1 MKEDKIKELA
11 LAWGK
16 RQAPSY
22 ERFARMVL
30 HEEAKINTHVEALT
44 MIRDWPVGEKQD
56 WELSART
63 MVALARKAL
72 ADAVPTAEDILTP
85 AELRTVAKTL
95 AKDPSIPRSRPAS
108 VQGPS
113 ERERIIVTHCQEI
126 VMGAFKPAKIGAARQ
141 KALERYFA
149 SLATPVV
156 QGEPSDDYQKG
167 FADGAGIYRAHA
179 AKAIKEAALATR
191 GPKDQS

>member
-113 ERERIIVTHCQEI
+113 DKWRRDELWHSLAKEHNTNAYVVREI
-126 VMGAFKPAKIGAARQ
+126 VLGY
-141 KALERYFA
+141 LEA
-149 SLATPVV
+149 TALATPVV